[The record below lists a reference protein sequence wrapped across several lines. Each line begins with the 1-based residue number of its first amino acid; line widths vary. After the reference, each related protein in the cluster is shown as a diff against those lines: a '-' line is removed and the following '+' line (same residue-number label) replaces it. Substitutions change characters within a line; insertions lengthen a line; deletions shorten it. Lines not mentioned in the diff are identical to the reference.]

1 MPEGDTVLL
10 AATRMHTALAGQRL
24 VATDFRV
31 PRFAQQVNGAST
43 HCPTRDAGGC
53 MTVRAGIYIR
63 VSKAKRELLDARR
76 QEPP

>member
-31 PRFAQQVNGAST
+31 PRFATAHPIQRDQVGV
-43 HCPTRDAGGC
+43 GFG
-53 MTVRAGIYIR
+53 
-63 VSKAKRELLDARR
+63 
-76 QEPP
+76 Q